1 MLSGIYQQT
10 ERVYP
15 TEGDLKNV
23 RTLITY
29 IKNRMLNEK
38 EIQKLEEEAE
48 IHLAAIYKEYC
59 RQLREQQLMDYDDQM
74 VYAYNMLR
82 KIPSCFPI
90 FKRNT
95 LISAWMRHRI
105 HRKSSMP
112 SLHCWHRNPRI
123 FLWWEMKI
131 RVFMDFVPLTRRHCW
146 NLSIIIRERRCCSW
160 KKISVPM
167 ETLFWQQTG
176 LSRKYPAS

>member
-1 MLSGIYQQT
+1 MKKKSRSWKKKRRFIWQQSTKSTADSSGNSS
-10 ERVYP
+10 
-15 TEGDLKNV
+15 LW
-23 RTLITY
+23 ITMTRWSMP
-29 IKNRMLNEK
+29 IICFEK
-38 EIQKLEEEAE
+38 FQNFL
-48 IHLAAIYKEYC
+48 H
-59 RQLREQQLMDYDDQM
+59 
-74 VYAYNMLR
+74 
-82 KIPSCFPI
+82 I
-90 FKRNT
+90 FRRNT

-131 RVFMDFVPLTRRHCW
+131 RAFMDSVPLTRRHCW
-146 NLSIIIRERRCCSW
+146 NLSIIIRERKCCLW

-176 LSRKYPAS
+176 LSRKTSCVMRNICVPPKKENRT